1 MRNVSCRA
9 RWVENILKQRD
20 DENKTILSHVAIVIA
35 VFSLFF
41 IIGKWTINNY
51 PDITCFI
58 FLVNALALAF
68 GYMVV
73 ATWSIFHSLR
83 ITYILPPQLFDIDAN
98 YVNSTVDDLK
108 RMFIER
114 LVSDAKKNYR
124 SNYLKMKLLDNSRI
138 LLRNAL
144 IPLGIA
150 FVYISGVE
158 FLSVFAV

>member
-1 MRNVSCRA
+1 
-9 RWVENILKQRD
+9 
-20 DENKTILSHVAIVIA
+20 
-35 VFSLFF
+35 
-41 IIGKWTINNY
+41 
-51 PDITCFI
+51 
-58 FLVNALALAF
+58 
-68 GYMVV
+68 MVV